1 MIAIGIVGRYLY
13 RCCCHHRRH
22 SSRGRLRCLRRR
34 CPDVSVAPY
43 APAAPPLPPSFV
55 TDPTAD
61 GRTTKTR
68 YGTASASASAATEE
82 EECNGCD
89 GADPR
94 RRLDDSLLRLADG
107 ILLCSIVATTAG
119 AAAMAV
125 GSTAIATM
133 SMPVIDIGAL
143 FIGREDREGDDGSG
157 VAMEDDDDTDT
168 EAGGYARL
176 GRAFREEEDDNEDG
190 DEQGQRARRRCH
202 DAVDV

>member
-1 MIAIGIVGRYLY
+1 
-13 RCCCHHRRH
+13 
-22 SSRGRLRCLRRR
+22 
-34 CPDVSVAPY
+34 
-43 APAAPPLPPSFV
+43 V

-107 ILLCSIVATTAG
+107 ILLCSIVATTTTAG

-157 VAMEDDDDTDT
+157 VAMEDDDDTNA

-176 GRAFREEEDDNEDG
+176 GRAFWEEEDDNEDG
-190 DEQGQRARRRCH
+190 DEQGQRARRRRH